1 MHRLIHF
8 IQKAWLKP
16 YLDMNSKTRK
26 VTKNCFEKYIFKL
39 IVFRKTMENVRK
51 CRDTKL
57 VTRNKRKDQLVSKP
71 NYHTKNG
78 FQRVC

>member
-1 MHRLIHF
+1 M
-8 IQKAWLKP
+8 KP
-16 YLDMNSKTRK
+16 YLAMNTKPRK
-26 VTKNCFEKYIFKL
+26 VTKNYFEKYFFKL
-39 IVFRKTMENVRK
+39 IVLGKTMENIRK

-57 VTRNKRKDQLVSKP
+57 VTRNERRNQLVSKP

>member
-1 MHRLIHF
+1 MNT
-8 IQKAWLKP
+8 KP
-16 YLDMNSKTRK
+16 RK
-26 VTKNCFEKYIFKL
+26 VTKNYFEKYFFKL
-39 IVFRKTMENVRK
+39 IVLGKTMENIRK

-57 VTRNKRKDQLVSKP
+57 VTRNERRNQLVSKP